1 MNANPGWFF
10 GLYGDSVLS
19 PASTDDDSSF
29 AAPWL
34 RYARQGWSSGGA
46 VPLSATHKVRVGLFN
61 GRASWDR
68 YQPQSDLEADG
79 ALIEYS
85 LLSSQIANR
94 QKSSSNLSSSPL
106 SNSPLSS
113 SPLSSRYG
121 LSIQTGF
128 VRELDSF
135 LGTSVGSALGNLG
148 HSETV
153 FVGLNG
159 HIQMGRGWQG
169 VGAVY
174 QGTTDTGSLNSQTL
188 AIDSG
193 LSSRSWAIGLQGQS
207 VWRANDQFSLYITQP
222 LRVESGQGT
231 IKLATGRTPERQVVY
246 ENIPI
251 SLQPQGREQQLE
263 LSYHLPKQIAHK
275 QAWFSATTQYI
286 RQPNHSALNPS
297 QVVVKLMFT
306 IATD

>member
-1 MNANPGWFF
+1 M
-10 GLYGDSVLS
+10 
-19 PASTDDDSSF
+19 
-29 AAPWL
+29 
-34 RYARQGWSSGGA
+34 RYAHQGLSSGGA
-46 VPLSATHKVRVGLFN
+46 VPLSANHKVRVGLFN
-61 GRASWDR
+61 GRTSWDR

-106 SNSPLSS
+106 S
-113 SPLSSRYG
+113 SRYG
-121 LSIQTGF
+121 LSIQIGF

-188 AIDSG
+188 AIDPG
-193 LSSRSWAIGLQGQS
+193 LSSRSWAIGLQG
-207 VWRANDQFSLYITQP
+207 
-222 LRVESGQGT
+222 
-231 IKLATGRTPERQVVY
+231 
-246 ENIPI
+246 
-251 SLQPQGREQQLE
+251 
-263 LSYHLPKQIAHK
+263 
-275 QAWFSATTQYI
+275 
-286 RQPNHSALNPS
+286 
-297 QVVVKLMFT
+297 
-306 IATD
+306 